1 MDDVPI
7 NAIIFETFNAYAVNI
22 DIQGVSIHPGSA
34 KNIMVNAALLASEF
48 VSLLPKD
55 QIPSKTEG
63 YEGFNHLSSI
73 NGSVDRASIEYIVRN
88 HDDNKAKQQL
98 QLFEDIAIKLRK
110 KYPTSKINVEVKEQY
125 KNMRTYFDKDMSAVD
140 LMVKALKK
148 NNIEPLFVPIRGGT
162 DGAFITFMGLPCP
175 NVGNGSYNCHGR
187 FEYASINQ
195 MYQMV
200 EVVKS
205 LLEA

>member
-1 MDDVPI
+1 M
-7 NAIIFETFNAYAVNI
+7 IFI
-22 DIQGVSIHPGSA
+22 
-34 KNIMVNAALLASEF
+34 
-48 VSLLPKD
+48 
-55 QIPSKTEG
+55 
-63 YEGFNHLSSI
+63 FNHLSSI
-73 NGSVDRASIEYIVRN
+73 NGSVDRATVEYIVRN
-88 HDDNKAKQQL
+88 HDDNKAKQQI

-110 KYPTSKINVEVKEQY
+110 KYPSSKIKVEVNEQY
-125 KNMRTYFDKDMSAVD
+125 KNMRTYFDKDMGAVD

-175 NVGNGSYNCHGR
+175 NVGNGYYNCHGR